1 MRVLHTDVCL
11 AVLRGN
17 QRVIQRRQAILDEVV
32 TTWMT
37 AAELFYMAA
46 TSKAP
51 TANRA
56 LILAFLGT
64 LRVMRLEP
72 EAAERFGTLKM
83 DTERMDHPLTDID
96 VCIAC
101 MALSQRAI
109 LVTGKPR
116 DYRHI
121 TDLRVE
127 DWQR

>member
-37 AAELFYMAA
+37 VAELFYAA
-46 TSKAP
+46 AKSKAP

-56 LILAFLGT
+56 LIIAFLGT
-64 LRVMRLEP
+64 LRVMRLAP

-83 DTERMDHPLTDID
+83 ATERTDHPLTDID

-116 DYRHI
+116 DYQHI
-121 TDLRVE
+121 ADLRVE
-127 DWQR
+127 NWL